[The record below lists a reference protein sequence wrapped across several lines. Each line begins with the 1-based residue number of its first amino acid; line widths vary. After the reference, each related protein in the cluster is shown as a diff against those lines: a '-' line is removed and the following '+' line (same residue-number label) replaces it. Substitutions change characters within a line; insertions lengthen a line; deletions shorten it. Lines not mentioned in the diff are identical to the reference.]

1 MVFGAAAVGKLAGG
15 HIHYIHAH
23 QKTVGAFGGIVG
35 RGAGG
40 DVARLP
46 AARRSIG
53 IVGGDY
59 QQIHIG
65 ILAVVAAGAGAEQDY
80 RHRAHRIVNRLGD
93 GPGPGVAALL
103 DRGLRHTGYS
113 AAGMDSRF
121 CRNDGGMVLIAAPG
135 CQLTGN
141 GVPGYTAANQFRDA
155 SHIIYE
161 GDAMR
166 LQGKVALITGGARGQ
181 GAAEAR
187 LFAREGAKVV
197 IADVLDP
204 DGMSVAAAINE
215 LGGDATYVHLD
226 VSRESDWQDAI
237 AAAVAAYGKLDVLV
251 NNAAIWRGG
260 HVLDTG
266 GDQWDAVLDINAKG
280 VFLGTK
286 LAIPEMRRAGGGS
299 IVNISSTAGLV
310 GSHTSTAY
318 SASKGAVRLFTKSTA
333 VQYGAENIRANSIHP
348 GPIDTPMGDQV
359 WPDADSREETIDR
372 TVLKRIGTP
381 EDIANGALFLASD
394 ESSFM
399 TGAELVIDGGLT
411 AQ

>member
-1 MVFGAAAVGKLAGG
+1 M
-15 HIHYIHAH
+15 
-23 QKTVGAFGGIVG
+23 
-35 RGAGG
+35 
-40 DVARLP
+40 
-46 AARRSIG
+46 
-53 IVGGDY
+53 
-59 QQIHIG
+59 
-65 ILAVVAAGAGAEQDY
+65 
-80 RHRAHRIVNRLGD
+80 
-93 GPGPGVAALL
+93 
-103 DRGLRHTGYS
+103 
-113 AAGMDSRF
+113 
-121 CRNDGGMVLIAAPG
+121 
-135 CQLTGN
+135 
-141 GVPGYTAANQFRDA
+141 
-155 SHIIYE
+155 
-161 GDAMR
+161 MR
-166 LQGKVALITGGARGQ
+166 LEGKVALITGGARGQ

-204 DGMSVAAAINE
+204 DGISVAAEINE

-226 VSRESDWQDAI
+226 VSSEADWQEAI
-237 AAAVAAYGKLDVLV
+237 AAAVSAYGKLDVLV

-260 HVLDTG
+260 HVLETDG
-266 GDQWDAVLDINAKG
+266 EQWDAVLDINAKG

-310 GSHTSTAY
+310 GSRTSTAY

-333 VQYGAENIRANSIHP
+333 VQYGAEGIRANSIHP

-359 WPDADSREETIDR
+359 WPDVGSREETIER
-372 TVLKRIGTP
+372 TVLKRIGKP